1 MDIDAYLNAQFTY
14 TGNEKD
20 DKGKDQKKDDK
31 GKDQKKDDKGKDQ
44 KKDDENSSGF
54 ELSINA
60 SFSLNYTDLSNLTQQ
75 VTDIEVSI

>member
-1 MDIDAYLNAQFTY
+1 MILDIDAYLNAQFTY
-14 TGNEKD
+14 TGNE
-20 DKGKDQKKDDK
+20 KDDK

>member
-14 TGNEKD
+14 TGNE
-20 DKGKDQKKDDK
+20 KDDK